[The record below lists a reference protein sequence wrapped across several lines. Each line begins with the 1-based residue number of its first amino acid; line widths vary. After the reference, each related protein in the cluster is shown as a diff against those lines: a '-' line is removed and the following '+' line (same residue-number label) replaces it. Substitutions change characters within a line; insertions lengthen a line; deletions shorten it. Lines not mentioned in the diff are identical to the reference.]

1 MVKNTVN
8 FFVRE
13 NKFHPYLTHETL
25 PAEEKVSIIDDH
37 RKTSFYQT
45 FADGSMRKGVLSGQ
59 SRAHGHVGYLSA
71 VYLLNNDPW
80 GNRLISRATDYGFTL
95 GFLHKAQ
102 SRATGNTA
110 DT

>member
-13 NKFHPYLTHETL
+13 NKFHPYLSHETL

-45 FADGSMRKGVLSGQ
+45 FADGSMRI
-59 SRAHGHVGYLSA
+59 
-71 VYLLNNDPW
+71 
-80 GNRLISRATDYGFTL
+80 RLCLWYNLEPKVILALCQRYIRKIMTPGGIY
-95 GFLHKAQ
+95 
-102 SRATGNTA
+102 
-110 DT
+110 

>member
-45 FADGSMRKGVLSGQ
+45 FADGSMRI
-59 SRAHGHVGYLSA
+59 
-71 VYLLNNDPW
+71 
-80 GNRLISRATDYGFTL
+80 RLRLWDNLEPKVILALCQRYIRKIMTPGGID
-95 GFLHKAQ
+95 
-102 SRATGNTA
+102 
-110 DT
+110 

>member
-45 FADGSMRKGVLSGQ
+45 FADGSMRI
-59 SRAHGHVGYLSA
+59 
-71 VYLLNNDPW
+71 
-80 GNRLISRATDYGFTL
+80 RLCLWDNLEPKVILALCQRYIRKIMTPGGID
-95 GFLHKAQ
+95 
-102 SRATGNTA
+102 
-110 DT
+110 